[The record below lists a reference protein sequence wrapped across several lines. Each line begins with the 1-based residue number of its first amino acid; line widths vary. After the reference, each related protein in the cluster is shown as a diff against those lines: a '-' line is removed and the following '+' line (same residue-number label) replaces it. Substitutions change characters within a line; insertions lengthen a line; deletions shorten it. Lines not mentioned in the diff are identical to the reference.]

1 MHLGR
6 WECGEDGVPPADTRA
21 RAPSGFDGAGSA
33 GVRYPVRVRC
43 TMLLLS

>member
-6 WECGEDGVPPADTRA
+6 WECGEDGVPPADTHA
-21 RAPSGFDGAGSA
+21 RGAVGLRWRRLG